1 MLAFVEKKIDAH
13 NIKDLDSGKVSVS
26 KWDGRVFIYR
36 DDYNT
41 ETKEFEKGINN
52 WKKYCHCGEV
62 YNP

>member
-1 MLAFVEKKIDAH
+1 MLAFVEKKIEAH

-41 ETKEFEKGINN
+41 ETK
-52 WKKYCHCGEV
+52 
-62 YNP
+62 